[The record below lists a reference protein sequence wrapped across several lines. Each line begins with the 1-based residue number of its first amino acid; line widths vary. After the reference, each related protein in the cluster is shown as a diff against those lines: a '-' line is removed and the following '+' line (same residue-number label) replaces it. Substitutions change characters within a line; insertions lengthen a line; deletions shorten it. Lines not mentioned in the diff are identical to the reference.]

1 MDRKD
6 YCVRALEVL
15 VQLLARINSSHKGN
29 PLFYIYSSLFTS
41 CSVHGQR
48 CNLFTH
54 HDEPIIGQKALSIF
68 FFKYKM
74 LCTSFGK
81 VKLHKDPLRSPSRV
95 LVLEILPC
103 YSFFF

>member
-68 FFKYKM
+68 FFQ
-74 LCTSFGK
+74 
-81 VKLHKDPLRSPSRV
+81 
-95 LVLEILPC
+95 I
-103 YSFFF
+103 